1 MSSNVV
7 KVETRAEL
15 QKVIATNPKVL
26 VDFSKSVGCV
36 WCKRLEP
43 HFAAASGLAD
53 DTTFVVVDV
62 LEAPELVEEYGF
74 MKVPTVLLFEAGERV
89 AEVEARTA
97 LQIVSEIRR

>member
-1 MSSNVV
+1 MSKVVNVSS
-7 KVETRAEL
+7 KEEL
-15 QKVIATNPKVL
+15 NDVIAKNDKVL

-43 HFAAASGLAD
+43 HFNAASGLAN

-62 LEAPELVEEYGF
+62 LEAPELVADYGF
-74 MKVPTVLLFEAGERV
+74 MKVPTVLLFENGEKV

-97 LQIVSEIRR
+97 MQIVSEIKR